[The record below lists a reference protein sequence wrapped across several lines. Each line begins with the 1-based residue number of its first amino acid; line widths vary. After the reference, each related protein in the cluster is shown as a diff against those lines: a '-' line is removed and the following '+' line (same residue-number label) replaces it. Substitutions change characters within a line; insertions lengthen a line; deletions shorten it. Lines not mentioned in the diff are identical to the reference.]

1 MARLSKLFHMHRTT
15 GKATYLAVS
24 HILGIQV
31 GYISPFHSLTSQ
43 VAKSLN
49 VVPQKILQGG
59 DIQSNEH

>member
-1 MARLSKLFHMHRTT
+1 MHLTT

-24 HILGIQV
+24 PIIGIQG

-59 DIQSNEH
+59 DTGTVKQSGGGSTK